1 MSLFIYMHYKCYF
14 PSLEIKRH
22 FPLIMMMMKLKPLVI
37 VFFSMFLVLHY
48 LTNQANSDSSLEH
61 TGITTPLPPP
71 PPRKTYCSRSS
82 SSPPP
87 PKYMYVTGVPGELY
101 RTEPDDQWGYYSSAN
116 RNLVKC
122 LMVIV
127 IVGFG
132 VINL

>member
-1 MSLFIYMHYKCYF
+1 VLHQ
-14 PSLEIKRH
+14 KRDG
-22 FPLIMMMMKLKPLVI
+22 PKTGRIQNQPGQSI
-37 VFFSMFLVLHY
+37 TNVFFSMFLVLNY

-71 PPRKTYCSRSS
+71 PPRKSTYCSRSS